1 MTQRVSEYLVISNSD
16 GKKVISCRKCHYVFG
31 AATENCKNQALVKEC
46 SLAKSGA
53 LFLDSERFIFR
64 EFYCPG
70 CGTMFDVEVCL
81 KSSPF
86 MWDAHLKV

>member
-1 MTQRVSEYLVISNSD
+1 MTQRVSEYLVISDSD

-31 AATENCKNQALVKEC
+31 EVTENCKNSALVKEC

-53 LFLDSERFIFR
+53 LFRESERFIFR

-81 KSSPF
+81 KGSPF
-86 MWDAHLKV
+86 IWDAYLKV